1 MKTTSLLLLCL
12 AINLTSFSQDF
23 DKRLEKTYSKSQ
35 LITMKNENLAQFN
48 MLNYA
53 LDNALYVIEM
63 PVEKMSQIQGTIAY
77 DQKNKATFLELGLT
91 ITKENQYFKIK
102 DTNKVLVVK
111 SEWLLMNELNSRR

>member
-12 AINLTSFSQDF
+12 TINLTSFSQDF